1 MMILSLIHIC
11 SALREKK
18 GNRPDNEEERTHVE
32 NGAPCTCCGDRTI
45 PSHKD
50 MISYICPICYWKI
63 DVFLS
68 GEEEPSDE
76 NHGLTL
82 KEARENFEQYG
93 VVLPS

>member
-1 MMILSLIHIC
+1 M
-11 SALREKK
+11 
-18 GNRPDNEEERTHVE
+18 E